1 MDNHPVV
8 ARCVPETMLRRHF
21 DPDTSELIFR
31 ILFSSIFVVLG
42 GEHLF
47 SDDLILRLMPD
58 WLPAKRAFSI
68 ASGLLLLAGGGMI
81 AAGLRV
87 HWAAMGLGAF
97 LVVVTGV
104 IHVPGMLVAPADL
117 QGDWVW
123 LWDVYQ
129 RSNFIKNLCLLGV
142 CFHFLYHEPGR
153 YSLEAHLERR
163 AQTSG

>member
-1 MDNHPVV
+1 ML
-8 ARCVPETMLRRHF
+8 MLRRHV

-31 ILFSSIFVVLG
+31 VLFSSIFIVLG

-47 SDDLILRLMPD
+47 SDDLIRRLMPD
-58 WLPAKRAFSI
+58 WLMAQRALSV
-68 ASGLLLLAGGGMI
+68 ASGLWLLIGGVMI
-81 AAGLRV
+81 AVGIRV

-97 LVVVTGV
+97 LVAVTAL
-104 IHVPGMLVAPADL
+104 IHVPGMLAAPADL
-117 QGDWVW
+117 EGDWVW

-153 YSLEAHLERR
+153 YSLEAVLARR
-163 AQTSG
+163 GR

>member
-1 MDNHPVV
+1 
-8 ARCVPETMLRRHF
+8 MLRRHL
-21 DPDTSELIFR
+21 DPDTTELIFR
-31 ILFSSIFVVLG
+31 LLFSSIFVVLG

-47 SDDLILRLMPD
+47 DDALILRLMPD
-58 WLPAKRAFSI
+58 WLPAHRALSV
-68 ASGLLLLAGGGMI
+68 ASGLLLLTGGGMI

-97 LVVVTGV
+97 LVVVTGL
-104 IHVPGMLVAPADL
+104 IHVPGMLAAPADL

-153 YSLEAHLERR
+153 YSVEAWREARTR
-163 AQTSG
+163 GIDGG